1 MYHHWLK
8 QRALQGR
15 CAEMG
20 LGLGLG
26 LALQGRCAE
35 MGGFTL
41 TLTLTST
48 LALALA
54 LALSRCGDMGGFTRL
69 CATKGGQPDGLEGE
83 IPSIFVPQLPD
94 EVTSLHLPYT
104 SPV

>member
-15 CAEMG
+15 CAD
-20 LGLGLG
+20 
-26 LALQGRCAE
+26 

-41 TLTLTST
+41 TLTLTLT

-54 LALSRCGDMGGFTRL
+54 LALTRCGDMGGFTRL
-69 CATKGGQPDGLEGE
+69 CATKGGRE
-83 IPSIFVPQLPD
+83 I
-94 EVTSLHLPYT
+94 
-104 SPV
+104 

>member
-15 CAEMG
+15 CAD
-20 LGLGLG
+20 
-26 LALQGRCAE
+26 

-41 TLTLTST
+41 TLTLTLTLNLSPT

-54 LALSRCGDMGGFTRL
+54 LTRCGDMGTLYLRMSPYISPISRL
-69 CATKGGQPDGLEGE
+69 YLPGAATWAASRACVRPREARPTHIGRYREM
-83 IPSIFVPQLPD
+83 
-94 EVTSLHLPYT
+94 
-104 SPV
+104 